1 AQLPRRALRRRAAA
15 RLDRPCLRQP
25 PAPVARRRAQRQ
37 PRPGH
42 LDRRDATALPDQQD
56 RHDCRRRH
64 PRPRD
69 GRQHAPPRD
78 RALRGPRRP
87 RRGQRRLH
95 RGVDV
100 RVRPAHAGRDG
111 RRPRGADQRPRSRL
125 PLLTMSRLLF
135 FTQEAFRALRRN
147 GAPSMAAVVT
157 TVVTVILLG
166 VLIPIFQTT
175 QAKSDQVRDSLEF
188 RVAIYDDATK
198 PEINKLEDQLLAIPH
213 VASARLITKSEALH
227 ELTEDLGKQKS
238 GELLTQLHS
247 NPLPANFEVKADD
260 ASNLDAVR
268 AAVTPPGPSGNPQ
281 SISPI
286 VQDVFD
292 RQEDSKKIE
301 QVTSAL
307 KIVLTVITA
316 LLIIASLMLV
326 GNTIRLSIYTRRR
339 EVEVMRLVGATRW
352 FIRWPFM
359 IEGVVVGFAG
369 GLVAILILW
378 LGKITIVDPLSDTFS
393 FLAAQN
399 NSTLS
404 FPALVAI
411 LFGASV
417 LVSAVGSG
425 VTLRRFLKV

>member
-1 AQLPRRALRRRAAA
+1 
-15 RLDRPCLRQP
+15 
-25 PAPVARRRAQRQ
+25 
-37 PRPGH
+37 
-42 LDRRDATALPDQQD
+42 
-56 RHDCRRRH
+56 
-64 PRPRD
+64 
-69 GRQHAPPRD
+69 
-78 RALRGPRRP
+78 
-87 RRGQRRLH
+87 
-95 RGVDV
+95 
-100 RVRPAHAGRDG
+100 
-111 RRPRGADQRPRSRL
+111 
-125 PLLTMSRLLF
+125 MSRLLF

-147 GAPSMAAVVT
+147 GAPSMAAIVT

-198 PEINKLEDQLLAIPH
+198 PETAKLEDQLLAIPH
-213 VASARLITKSEALH
+213 VSSVKLITKSEALH

-247 NPLPANFEVKADD
+247 NPLPANFQVKADD
-260 ASNLDAVR
+260 ASNLDTVR
-268 AAVTPPGPSGNPQ
+268 AAVTPPGPNGNPQ
-281 SISPI
+281 PISPI

-359 IEGVVVGFAG
+359 IEGVVVGFFG

-378 LGKITIVDPLSDTFS
+378 LGKLTIVDPLSES
-393 FLAAQN
+393 IGFLAAQN
-399 NSTLS
+399 STTLS

-411 LFGASV
+411 LFAAAV
-417 LVSAVGSG
+417 LVSALGSG
-425 VTLRRFLKV
+425 ITLRRFLKV

>member
-1 AQLPRRALRRRAAA
+1 
-15 RLDRPCLRQP
+15 
-25 PAPVARRRAQRQ
+25 
-37 PRPGH
+37 
-42 LDRRDATALPDQQD
+42 
-56 RHDCRRRH
+56 
-64 PRPRD
+64 
-69 GRQHAPPRD
+69 
-78 RALRGPRRP
+78 
-87 RRGQRRLH
+87 
-95 RGVDV
+95 
-100 RVRPAHAGRDG
+100 
-111 RRPRGADQRPRSRL
+111 
-125 PLLTMSRLLF
+125 MSRLLF

-147 GAPSMAAVVT
+147 GAPSMAAIVT

-188 RVAIYDDATK
+188 RVAIFDDATQ
-198 PEINKLEDQLLAIPH
+198 PEIAKLEDQLGAIPH
-213 VASARLITKSEALH
+213 VASVRLITKSEALH
-227 ELTEDLGKQKS
+227 ELTEDLGKKKS
-238 GELLTQLHS
+238 SELLTQLHS

-260 ASNLDAVR
+260 ASNLDSVR
-268 AAVTPPGPSGNPQ
+268 AAVTPPGANGKPQ
-281 SISPI
+281 PISPI
-286 VQDVFD
+286 IQDVFD

-316 LLIIASLMLV
+316 LLIVASLMLV

-359 IEGVVVGFAG
+359 IEGVVVGFFG

-378 LGKITIVDPLSDTFS
+378 LGKLTIVDPLSNS
-393 FLAAQN
+393 IGFLAAQN
-399 NSTLS
+399 STTLS

-411 LFGASV
+411 LFAAAV

>member
-1 AQLPRRALRRRAAA
+1 
-15 RLDRPCLRQP
+15 
-25 PAPVARRRAQRQ
+25 
-37 PRPGH
+37 
-42 LDRRDATALPDQQD
+42 
-56 RHDCRRRH
+56 
-64 PRPRD
+64 
-69 GRQHAPPRD
+69 
-78 RALRGPRRP
+78 
-87 RRGQRRLH
+87 
-95 RGVDV
+95 
-100 RVRPAHAGRDG
+100 
-111 RRPRGADQRPRSRL
+111 
-125 PLLTMSRLLF
+125 MSRFFF

-147 GAPSMAAVVT
+147 GAPSMAAIVT
-157 TVVTVILLG
+157 TVTTVILLG
-166 VLIPIFQTT
+166 VLIPVFQTT
-175 QAKSDQVRDSLEF
+175 QAKSESVRESLEF
-188 RVAIYDDATK
+188 RVALYDDATQG
-198 PEINKLEDQLLAIPH
+198 EISALESKLEAIPH
-213 VASARLITKSEALH
+213 VASVAFISKGKALA
-227 ELTEDLGKQKS
+227 ELEKDLGKSKS
-238 GELLTQLHS
+238 EDLLAQLHD
-247 NPLPANFEVKADD
+247 NPLPANFQIKADD

-268 AAVTPPGPSGNPQ
+268 AAVTPPGPNGKPKP
-281 SISPI
+281 ISPI
-286 VQDVFD
+286 IQDVFD
-292 RQEDSKKIE
+292 RQQESQQIE

-316 LLIIASLMLV
+316 LLILASLMLV

-369 GLVAILILW
+369 GLIAILILW

-411 LFGASV
+411 LFAASV

>member
-1 AQLPRRALRRRAAA
+1 
-15 RLDRPCLRQP
+15 
-25 PAPVARRRAQRQ
+25 
-37 PRPGH
+37 
-42 LDRRDATALPDQQD
+42 
-56 RHDCRRRH
+56 
-64 PRPRD
+64 
-69 GRQHAPPRD
+69 
-78 RALRGPRRP
+78 
-87 RRGQRRLH
+87 
-95 RGVDV
+95 
-100 RVRPAHAGRDG
+100 
-111 RRPRGADQRPRSRL
+111 
-125 PLLTMSRLLF
+125 MSRLFF

-147 GAPSMAAVVT
+147 GAPSMAAIVT

-198 PEINKLEDQLLAIPH
+198 PEIAKLEDQLLAIPH
-213 VASARLITKSEALH
+213 VSSVRLISKSAALH

-268 AAVTPPGPSGNPQ
+268 AAVTPPGPNGKPQ
-281 SISPI
+281 AISPI

-292 RQEDSKKIE
+292 RQEDSQKIE

-316 LLIIASLMLV
+316 LLIVASLMLV

-359 IEGVVVGFAG
+359 IEGVVVGFFG

-378 LGKITIVDPLSDTFS
+378 LGKLTIVDPLSNS
-393 FLAAQN
+393 IGFLAAQN
-399 NSTLS
+399 SSTLS

-411 LFGASV
+411 LFAAAV

-425 VTLRRFLKV
+425 LTLRRFLKV